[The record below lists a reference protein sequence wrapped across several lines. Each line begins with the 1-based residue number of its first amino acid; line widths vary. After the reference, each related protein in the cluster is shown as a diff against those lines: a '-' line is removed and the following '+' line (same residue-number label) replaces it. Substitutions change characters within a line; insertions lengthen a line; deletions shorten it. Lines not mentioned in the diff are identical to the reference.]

1 MSDRAT
7 TPPTNNYQSEIS
19 ILHYEFD
26 EKLPIFGTIT
36 DSENI
41 KFIWDEG
48 NENAVTGFEITILES
63 TDGKIEDAQEQ
74 VVPRLINILSN
85 ISGVALTYKP
95 PQIKKIRNGQTFSV
109 ITKELKMEWLTDIG
123 IDNIDIPKLSSLLY
137 RSSKLTMQLAHAYNG
152 RKALTVKDY
161 PQAIREFYLI
171 FEDTG
176 LDEDK
181 KYANLRHAVS
191 HVVLGCQ
198 DAVDD
203 LNVNFGLPIEKDK
216 ELDLNDPKIKETLG
230 RHAREFHHRV
240 GLYLNGQLK
249 SILAKI

>member
-1 MSDRAT
+1 MNT
-7 TPPTNNYQSEIS
+7 TPTPTNNNNLSETS

-48 NENAVTGFEITILES
+48 NENAVTGFEITISES
-63 TDGKIEDAQEQ
+63 PDRKIEDAQEQ
-74 VVPRLINILSN
+74 VVPRLINILSS
-85 ISGVALTYKP
+85 ISGIALTHKP
-95 PQIKKIRNGQTFSV
+95 SKIKKIRNGQTFYV
-109 ITKELKMEWLTDIG
+109 ISKEVKMGWLNDIG
-123 IDNIDIPKLSSLLY
+123 INNIDIPKLSSLLY
-137 RSSKLTMQLAHAYNG
+137 SSSKLTMQLAHAYNG
-152 RKALTVKDY
+152 RKALIVKDY

-171 FEDTG
+171 FEYAG

-191 HVVLGCQ
+191 HVVLSSK

-203 LNVNFGLPIEKDK
+203 LNINFGLPIQKDK
-216 ELDLNDPKIKETLG
+216 ELDLNDPAIKETLG
-230 RHAREFHHRV
+230 RHASEFYRRV
-240 GLYLNGQLK
+240 GLYLNGQLR
-249 SILAKI
+249 SILAKT